1 MPISKQQYEYAK
13 LRAIDYFNKASIVI
27 KEEEKNNIE
36 VTDFGLGM
44 LEQIGVELI
53 TYINTD

>member
-13 LRAIDYFNKASIVI
+13 LRAIDYFNKASIVV
-27 KEEEKNNIE
+27 KEEGKNNIE